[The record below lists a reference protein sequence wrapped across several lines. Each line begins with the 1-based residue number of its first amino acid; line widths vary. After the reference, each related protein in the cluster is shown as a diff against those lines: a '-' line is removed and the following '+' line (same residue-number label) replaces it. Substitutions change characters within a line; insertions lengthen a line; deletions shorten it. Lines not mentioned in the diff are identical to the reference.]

1 VDIPADYDRV
11 AEAYAAALSD
21 ELRGKPLDR
30 WLLERI
36 AAEAPGPIL
45 EIGCGPGHIAAF
57 LADHGATVQGANRG
71 AVPWNA
77 SSCVRYH
84 RVPAGSTSS
93 LRVTEVFRQVALA
106 LPKRRTTRPQHDR
119 QLQRT
124 PAVSS
129 LAPSARLERYALR
142 APRAPN
148 R

>member
-106 LPKRRTTRPQHDR
+106 LPKTPHDSSSARSAASADSSSVFTRS
-119 QLQRT
+119 
-124 PAVSS
+124 VSS
-129 LAPSARLERYALR
+129 TGALHAPSS
-142 APRAPN
+142 
-148 R
+148 